1 MPLLAGQEPLWVEL
15 SRLAEDAAESGDGDL
30 EALRATARARI
41 EARLRP

>member
-15 SRLAEDAAESGDGDL
+15 SRLDEAAAESGDSDSD
-30 EALRATARARI
+30 ALRATARARI